1 MIRTAIQKRTLIPF
15 AIGKLPTS
23 QAGLESLA
31 VGGEG
36 STSLPPPVSVS
47 DYGIAD
53 VHQFDSLPDGGSIG
67 TAATGDDDN
76 IWSARWSL
84 RLPGSY
90 GPYPLLNSGWRLSA
104 RCPDGQGDA

>member
-1 MIRTAIQKRTLIPF
+1 MKRY
-15 AIGKLPTS
+15 
-23 QAGLESLA
+23 
-31 VGGEG
+31 
-36 STSLPPPVSVS
+36 
-47 DYGIAD
+47 YGVKPAMVAKSNY

-67 TAATGDDDN
+67 TAAPGDDDN